1 MFDRSSGI
9 LLHISSLPSQH
20 GIGDLGRAAYDF
32 VDFLE
37 RSGQHFWQILPIGPT
52 SYGNSPY
59 QSLSTFAGNP
69 LFIDLTSLRKEG
81 LLQKKDFK
89 KRDFGA
95 DASKVDFAKV
105 QQEKMQLLRLAF
117 AKLNTKQRKKIL
129 LFAQANKSWLDDY
142 ALFMALKQDNDLKS
156 WQLWPKKIRNRAPKA
171 IKKATIKYADEIAF
185 WQFVQFYFFQQ
196 WNRLKA
202 YANKKGIE
210 IIGDIPIYVAEDS
223 ADVWANPKL
232 FLLDKS
238 NQPTYVAGCP
248 PDAFSEDGQL
258 WGNPIY
264 DWNRL
269 EKQDFKWWI
278 NRIQFSFQMHDVVRI
293 DHFRGFEAYWS
304 IPGKSDTA
312 VNGQWIKGP
321 EMKLFAAIKK
331 ELGDL
336 RIIAEDLG
344 FLTQEVIDFKNST
357 GYPGMKILEFAFDSQ
372 EDSDYLPHNYE
383 KNCFVYTGTHDNDTV
398 LGWVKNAPKKD
409 FKKAKQYFQLTK
421 EEGFH
426 WGFIR
431 GAWASVGNVA
441 IAQMQDVLG
450 LGTKSRM
457 NIPSTIGD
465 NWVWRMKPNQLTK
478 KLQKRLK
485 KLTKLYGR

>member
-1 MFDRSSGI
+1 MFNRSSGI
-9 LLHISSLPSQH
+9 LLHISSLPSKH

-37 RSGQHFWQILPIGPT
+37 RSGQRFWQILPIGPT

-69 LFIDLTSLRKEG
+69 LFIDLISLRKEG

-89 KRDFGA
+89 KRDFGSN
-95 DASKVDFAKV
+95 ASKVDFAKV
-105 QQEKMQLLRLAF
+105 HQEKMQLLRLAF
-117 AKLNTKQRKKIL
+117 AKLNTKQLKKIL
-129 LFAQANKSWLDDY
+129 LFAQANKKWLDDY
-142 ALFMALKQDNDLKS
+142 ALFMALKQDNNLKS
-156 WQLWPKKIRNRAPKA
+156 WQLWPKKIRDRNPKA
-171 IKKATIKYADEIAF
+171 IKKAFIQHADEIAF
-185 WQFVQFYFFQQ
+185 WQFVQYHFFQQ
-196 WNRLKA
+196 WNHLKA
-202 YANKKGIE
+202 YANKKGVE

-238 NQPTYVAGCP
+238 NKPTHVAGCP

-264 DWNRL
+264 NWPRM
-269 EKQDFKWWI
+269 EKQGFKWWI
-278 NRIQFSFQMHDVVRI
+278 NRIRFSFQMHDVVRI

-304 IPGKSDTA
+304 IPGNSDTA
-312 VNGQWIKGP
+312 AHGNWIKGP
-321 EMKLFAAIKK
+321 EMKLFAAIQK

-344 FLTQEVIDFKNST
+344 FLTQEVIDFKNAT
-357 GYPGMKILEFAFDSQ
+357 GYPGMKILEFAFDSK

-383 KNCFVYTGTHDNDTV
+383 KKCFVYTGTHDNDTV

-409 FKKAKQYFQLTK
+409 LKKAKQYFQLTK
-421 EEGFH
+421 KEGYH

-441 IAQMQDVLG
+441 IAQMQDFLG

-465 NWVWRMKPNQLTK
+465 NWMWRMKPNQLTK